1 MTMRDYE
8 YTHWEQK
15 IHYGMLVL
23 ILFNN
28 KCLNIVQGKIFEG
41 KTLAVFANVHST
53 ANFFQ

>member
-1 MTMRDYE
+1 MRDYE

-53 ANFFQ
+53 ANVFQ